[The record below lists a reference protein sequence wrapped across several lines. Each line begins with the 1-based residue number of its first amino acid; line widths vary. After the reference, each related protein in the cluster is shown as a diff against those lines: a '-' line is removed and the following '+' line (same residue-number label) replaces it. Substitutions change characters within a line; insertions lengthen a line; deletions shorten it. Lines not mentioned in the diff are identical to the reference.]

1 MIPPPADV
9 RYAWSDVIVFRLQ
22 SSYLG
27 LQRLALGGHIRHI
40 FGDVDFREYEM
51 RIRAIRLLEL
61 AEIVR
66 AARREPAAFTGP
78 PFDIGEHVELVG
90 ADFANVHAHRL
101 RPLDAPLSAFAE

>member
-1 MIPPPADV
+1 
-9 RYAWSDVIVFRLQ
+9 
-22 SSYLG
+22 
-27 LQRLALGGHIRHI
+27 
-40 FGDVDFREYEM
+40 M

-90 ADFANVHAHRL
+90 ADLTNVHTHRL
-101 RPLDAPLSAFAE
+101 RPLDTPLSTFAE